1 MSNINSFSQNIS
13 QTVANSANTLSML
26 TAIQK
31 SMSTNDTVTTFD
43 YDDGKGNTIQYQ
55 LPSYDAVV
63 NRLKAVEE
71 SLNNL
76 VAGKGTVNLND
87 GSRRS
92 ITLSTIPTTPAQIT
106 GLADPSTFTIDSN
119 WFFEELM
126 FPGAQVEI
134 DLTGQIDDTSD
145 RVKVV
150 RVILNAQDDDA
161 TTFWNTT
168 LASNSYSYPDLRQ
181 ELTNNGIAYSIDEEV
196 VQMPLVSNQ
205 VNGTFQITDDPIVI
219 NGNIWYPIDTISY
232 STIDNDG
239 TNVGQNNI
247 LSIGDRL
254 SYSDSIFEIVEI
266 DQNNNRIRI
275 KKVSGAEMPGTFSM
289 LHFYQDPFRNKTL
302 KVRFGA
308 HEYDIIY
315 FKGISENYNLLADE
329 WSTPVKFASDDLVLS
344 GTSGLQQTNFSSY
357 YQQYVVDWGREMI
370 AEAKERRVSAYYGNI
385 PNTPTLNADDFRVVQ
400 INTQI
405 NAAIDTTDVK
415 NTAAEIESV
424 KSQIASLKSTI
435 AAQKTDLQ
443 SAVNLYTYN
452 SIQEQISTNTTDL
465 NNLQTTYTTLV
476 NSFQT
481 IVRENAAI
489 TAVPKYHIR
498 GFFPIPDYKFR
509 DEEETSPEIIIGFD
523 IAYRYIKEDDTAT
536 QLNTFTYTNTDGSET
551 TGTFTDWILTQS
563 SLKTMK
569 YDNDLQR
576 YVWVD
581 ENVADGTE
589 TNINQID
596 IAINKGEKVQ
606 IKVRSISEAGYPRNP
621 LRSDWSNVVTVDFP
635 STLATSN
642 EIADLIKEV
651 NDDALTITINN
662 NLDSA
667 GVTEHLD
674 DTIPNSNSVNGLYF
688 KHQAKNIAY
697 EESTTTD
704 GTTVVNSISLQDKIS
719 QLFTKISDNS
729 FNVSTNENAIN
740 DIRTEM
746 DEKHSQYEESI
757 ASINALDEV
766 QNASI
771 NLNTSKIDSIR
782 TDRGYVK
789 TERVIMT
796 NDEGTGKVSV
806 TPMGM
811 NELFVIDSSTTD
823 TTSLVP
829 IHAKDVFIHQ
839 NGSLVDSISVTSEI
853 ERLNENTSSN
863 LDKIND
869 INVSISRVNDKLT
882 DINNLHTQDVSLL
895 RAEHVELQEEVAS
908 FHEKSTNEAL
918 FNTMY
923 LGYKFSA
930 TATQTPKTKLST
942 NDATGMLYVYDG
954 QSEEQLGIVNA
965 EDFKIYTNGYLS
977 GNVVSMSEVA
987 EVVTD
992 HDNDINTIQDNIGNI
1007 NDTLSKI
1014 SYKVSDQDMQVR
1026 GNSMNITGKG
1036 TISTV
1041 SCTDFEV
1048 TNGNAL
1054 WVANGTNT
1062 AQLVD
1067 GHFKNIYLHE
1077 AGQKSSSAL
1086 NMLGEIKNAS
1096 TVITE
1101 HEDIL
1106 NGVGGLTEIHQY
1118 VDNEHILKNITE
1130 IISETTRTNGLSV
1143 EEDNVP
1149 MSGATFKAYG
1159 SNVILTSNLNGNS
1172 DEYAP
1177 LVVQDVVLKANANAS
1192 ETRLQDYITNTL
1204 TPALEVTNMSKEMF
1218 NASAGNASTNLNLH
1232 GVTVNS
1238 NFNIVQPTNPN
1249 SGYQISRMSYF
1260 PNANGG
1266 NGVYFS
1272 DISPNGEERP
1282 GSIKCGSLY
1291 ANQIFYESGNE
1302 TQSLD
1307 SFIRDIVPLDTQ
1319 TRINE
1324 IVNILRS
1331 MVTDASLSAHISPTL
1346 KQILNQLGNL

>member
-31 SMSTNDTVTTFD
+31 SLSTNDTVTTFD

-106 GLADPSTFTIDSN
+106 GLADPSIFTIDSN

-134 DLTGQIDDTSD
+134 DLTGQIEDTSD

-181 ELTNNGIAYSIDEEV
+181 ELTNNGIAYSIDEEI

-205 VNGTFQITDDPIVI
+205 VNGTFQITDDPILI
-219 NGNIWYPIDTISY
+219 NGNVWYPIDTISY

-239 TNVGQNNI
+239 VNVGQNNI

-289 LHFYQDPFRNKTL
+289 LRFYQDPFRSKTL

-315 FKGISENYNLLADE
+315 FKGISESYNLLGDE

-344 GTSGLQQTNFSSY
+344 GTSGLQQTNFATY

-481 IVRENAAI
+481 IVKENAAI

-509 DEEETSPEIIIGFD
+509 DEEETTPEIIIGFD

-569 YDNDLQR
+569 YDDDLQR

-621 LRSDWSNVVTVDFP
+621 LRSDWSNVVTVEFP

-642 EIADLIKEV
+642 EIADLIQEV

-719 QLFTKISDNS
+719 QLFTKITDNS
-729 FNVSTNENAIN
+729 YNVSSNESVTNAI
-740 DIRTEM
+740 REEM
-746 DEKHSQYEESI
+746 LEKHKQYESDI
-757 ASINALDEV
+757 ADIKSLDEV

-771 NLNTSKIDSIR
+771 NLNASKLDSIR
-782 TDRGYVK
+782 TDRGYIT
-789 TERVIMT
+789 TERIIMT
-796 NDEGTGKVSV
+796 NDEGIGKVSV

-811 NELFVIDSSTTD
+811 AELFVIDSSTTD
-823 TTSLVP
+823 TTTLVP
-829 IHAKDVFIHQ
+829 VHAKDYFIHGS
-839 NGSLVDSISVTSEI
+839 GSLIESVSLTSEI
-853 ERLNENTSSN
+853 GRLSESTSEN
-863 LDKIND
+863 LDKING
-869 INVSISRVNDKLT
+869 INASINRVDDRLT
-882 DINNLHTQDVSLL
+882 QIHEMHLEDVSAI
-895 RAEHVELQEEVAS
+895 RNSHVDLQEEVAS
-908 FHEKSTNEAL
+908 FHEKTTNDA
-918 FNTMY
+918 FVNTLY
-923 LGYKFSA
+923 LGYKSSA
-930 TATQTPKTKLST
+930 NSTQTPKTKLSS

-965 EDFKIYTNGYLS
+965 EDFRIFTNGYFS
-977 GNVVSMSEVA
+977 GNVVSLSEVS
-987 EVVTD
+987 ETVSD
-992 HDNDINTIQDNIGNI
+992 HTGEITTMQENIGDI

-1014 SYKVSDQDMQVR
+1014 SYKISDQDMQVR
-1026 GNSMNITGKG
+1026 GNSMNITGKA
-1036 TISTV
+1036 TV
-1041 SCTDFEV
+1041 GRLSCTELEV
-1048 TNGNAL
+1048 TNGDAL
-1054 WVANGTNT
+1054 YALNGTND

-1067 GHFKNIYLHE
+1067 GHFKTVYLHD
-1077 AGQKSSSAL
+1077 AGLKSSHMINVTSEL
-1086 NMLGEIKNAS
+1086 KS
-1096 TVITE
+1096 TSTLLTA
-1101 HEDIL
+1101 HEDLL

-1118 VDNEHILKNITE
+1118 VDNEHVLTD
-1130 IISETTRTNGLSV
+1130 ISEIVSSTTRTNALSI
-1143 EEDNVP
+1143 EEDNNTV
-1149 MSGATFKAYG
+1149 SGATFKAVG
-1159 SNVILTSNLNGNS
+1159 NEISLFSNNDIGI
-1172 DEYAP
+1172 YAP
-1177 LVVQDVVLKANANAS
+1177 LVVSDIKLKADTNS
-1192 ETRLQDYITNTL
+1192 QQTMLQDYITNRL
-1204 TPALEVTNMSKEMF
+1204 EPALVVNDKAKAMFDSNTQNAATDLVLRNATVTNSF
-1218 NASAGNASTNLNLH
+1218 VIT
-1232 GVTVNS
+1232 NS
-1238 NFNIVQPTNPN
+1238 NTT
-1249 SGYQISRMSYF
+1249 SYTTLRHF
-1260 PNANGG
+1260 TGSANANGFIVHNNNNNNNELG
-1266 NGVYFS
+1266 T
-1272 DISPNGEERP
+1272 
-1282 GSIKCGSLY
+1282 IKCGDLI
-1291 ANQIFYESGNE
+1291 ANEIFLSTGSSQ
-1302 TQSLD
+1302 QSLGN
-1307 SFIRDIVPLDTQ
+1307 FIDERIPNDLH
-1319 TRINE
+1319 TRINQ
-1324 IVNILRS
+1324 IATILKRMEVDLGS
-1331 MVTDASLSAHISPTL
+1331 SLSANTRGLIDGLYSEL
-1346 KQILNQLGNL
+1346 GLN

>member
-1 MSNINSFSQNIS
+1 MPNINSFSQNIS

-31 SMSTNDTVTTFD
+31 SLSTNDTVTTFD

-106 GLADPSTFTIDSN
+106 GLADPSIFTIDSN

-134 DLTGQIDDTSD
+134 DLTGQIEDTSD

-181 ELTNNGIAYSIDEEV
+181 ELTNNGIAYSIDEEI

-205 VNGTFQITDDPIVI
+205 VNGTFQITDDPILI
-219 NGNIWYPIDTISY
+219 NGNVWYPIDTISY

-239 TNVGQNNI
+239 INVGQNNI

-289 LHFYQDPFRNKTL
+289 LRFYQDPFRSKTL

-315 FKGISENYNLLADE
+315 FKGISESYNLLGDE

-344 GTSGLQQTNFSSY
+344 GTSGLQQTNFATY

-509 DEEETSPEIIIGFD
+509 DEEETTPEIIIGFD

-569 YDNDLQR
+569 YDDDLQR

-606 IKVRSISEAGYPRNP
+606 IKARSISEAGYPRNP
-621 LRSDWSNVVTVDFP
+621 LRSDWSNVVTVEFP

-642 EIADLIKEV
+642 EIADLIQEV

-719 QLFTKISDNS
+719 QLFTKITDNS
-729 FNVSTNENAIN
+729 YNVSSNESVTNAI
-740 DIRTEM
+740 REEM
-746 DEKHSQYEESI
+746 LEKHKQYESDI
-757 ASINALDEV
+757 ADIKSLDEV

-771 NLNTSKIDSIR
+771 NLNASKLDSIR
-782 TDRGYVK
+782 TDRGYIT
-789 TERVIMT
+789 TERIIMT

-811 NELFVIDSSTTD
+811 AELFVIDSSTTD
-823 TTSLVP
+823 TTTLVP
-829 IHAKDVFIHQ
+829 VHAKDYFIHGS
-839 NGSLVDSISVTSEI
+839 GSLIESVSLTSEI
-853 ERLNENTSSN
+853 GRLSESTSEN
-863 LDKIND
+863 LDKING
-869 INVSISRVNDKLT
+869 INASINRVDDRLT
-882 DINNLHTQDVSLL
+882 QIHEMHLEDVSAI
-895 RAEHVELQEEVAS
+895 RNSHVDLQEEVAS
-908 FHEKSTNEAL
+908 FHEKTTNDT
-918 FNTMY
+918 FVNTLY
-923 LGYKFSA
+923 LGYKSSA
-930 TATQTPKTKLST
+930 NSTQTPKTKLSS

-965 EDFKIYTNGYLS
+965 EDFRIFTNGYFS
-977 GNVVSMSEVA
+977 GNVVSLSEVS
-987 EVVTD
+987 ETVSD
-992 HDNDINTIQDNIGNI
+992 HTGEITTMQENIGDI

-1014 SYKVSDQDMQVR
+1014 SYKISDQDMQVR
-1026 GNSMNITGKG
+1026 GNSMNITGKA
-1036 TISTV
+1036 TV
-1041 SCTDFEV
+1041 GRLSCTELEV
-1048 TNGNAL
+1048 TNGDAL
-1054 WVANGTNT
+1054 YALNGTND

-1067 GHFKNIYLHE
+1067 GHFKTVYLHD
-1077 AGQKSSSAL
+1077 AGLKSSHMINVTSEL
-1086 NMLGEIKNAS
+1086 KS
-1096 TVITE
+1096 TSTLLTA
-1101 HEDIL
+1101 HEDLL

-1118 VDNEHILKNITE
+1118 VDNEHVLTD
-1130 IISETTRTNGLSV
+1130 ISEIVSSTTRTNALSI
-1143 EEDNVP
+1143 EEDNNTV
-1149 MSGATFKAYG
+1149 SGATFKAVG
-1159 SNVILTSNLNGNS
+1159 NEISLFSNNDIGI
-1172 DEYAP
+1172 YAP
-1177 LVVQDVVLKANANAS
+1177 LVVSDIKLKADTNS
-1192 ETRLQDYITNTL
+1192 QQTMLQDYITNRL
-1204 TPALEVTNMSKEMF
+1204 EPALVVNDKAKAMFDSNTQNAATDLVLRNATVTNSF
-1218 NASAGNASTNLNLH
+1218 VIT
-1232 GVTVNS
+1232 NS
-1238 NFNIVQPTNPN
+1238 NTT
-1249 SGYQISRMSYF
+1249 SYTTLRHF
-1260 PNANGG
+1260 TGSANANGFIVHNNNNNNNELG
-1266 NGVYFS
+1266 TV
-1272 DISPNGEERP
+1272 
-1282 GSIKCGSLY
+1282 KCGDLI
-1291 ANQIFYESGNE
+1291 ANEIFLSTGSSQ
-1302 TQSLD
+1302 QSLGN
-1307 SFIRDIVPLDTQ
+1307 FIDERIPNDLH
-1319 TRINE
+1319 TRINQ
-1324 IVNILRS
+1324 IATILKRMKEELAS
-1331 MVTDASLSAHISPTL
+1331 SLSANTKGLIDGLYSEL
-1346 KQILNQLGNL
+1346 GLN

>member
-31 SMSTNDTVTTFD
+31 SLSTNDTVTTFD

-106 GLADPSTFTIDSN
+106 GLADPSIFTIDSN

-134 DLTGQIDDTSD
+134 DLTGQIEDTSD

-181 ELTNNGIAYSIDEEV
+181 ELTNNGIAYSIDEEI

-205 VNGTFQITDDPIVI
+205 VNGTFQITDDPILI
-219 NGNIWYPIDTISY
+219 NGNVWYPIDTISY

-239 TNVGQNNI
+239 VNVGQNNI

-289 LHFYQDPFRNKTL
+289 LRFYQDPFRSKTL

-315 FKGISENYNLLADE
+315 FKGISESYNLLGDE

-344 GTSGLQQTNFSSY
+344 GTSGLQQTNFATY

-509 DEEETSPEIIIGFD
+509 DEEETTPEIIIGFD

-569 YDNDLQR
+569 YDDDLQR

-606 IKVRSISEAGYPRNP
+606 IKARSISEAGYPRNP
-621 LRSDWSNVVTVDFP
+621 LRSDWSNVVTVEFP

-642 EIADLIKEV
+642 EIADLIQEV

-697 EESTTTD
+697 EESTTSD

-719 QLFTKISDNS
+719 QLFTKITDNS
-729 FNVSTNENAIN
+729 FNVSSNESAINAI
-740 DIRTEM
+740 REEM
-746 DEKHSQYEESI
+746 LEKHTQYESDI
-757 ASINALDEV
+757 ADIKNLDEV

-771 NLNTSKIDSIR
+771 NLNTSKLDSIR
-782 TDRGYVK
+782 TDRGYIT
-789 TERVIMT
+789 TERIIMT

-811 NELFVIDSSTTD
+811 AELFVIDSSTTD
-823 TTSLVP
+823 TTTLVP
-829 IHAKDVFIHQ
+829 VHAKDYFIHSS
-839 NGSLVDSISVTSEI
+839 GSLIESVSLTSEL
-853 ERLNENTSSN
+853 ERLSESTSEN

-869 INVSISRVNDKLT
+869 INASINRVDDRLT
-882 DINNLHTQDVSLL
+882 QINEMHLEDVSAI
-895 RAEHVELQEEVAS
+895 RNSHDDLQEEVTS
-908 FHEKSTNEAL
+908 FHEKTTNDT
-918 FNTMY
+918 FVNTLY
-923 LGYKFSA
+923 LGYKSSA
-930 TATQTPKTKLST
+930 NSTQTPKTKLSS

-965 EDFKIYTNGYLS
+965 EDFRIFTNGYFS
-977 GNVVSMSEVA
+977 GNVVSLSEVS
-987 EVVTD
+987 ETVTD
-992 HDNDINTIQDNIGNI
+992 HTGEINTMQENISDINN
-1007 NDTLSKI
+1007 TLSKI

-1026 GNSMNITGKG
+1026 GNSMNITGKA
-1036 TISTV
+1036 TV
-1041 SCTDFEV
+1041 GRLSCTELEI
-1048 TNGNAL
+1048 TNGDAL
-1054 WVANGTNT
+1054 YALNGTND

-1067 GHFKNIYLHE
+1067 GHFKTVYLHD
-1077 AGQKSSSAL
+1077 AGLKSSHMINVTSEL
-1086 NMLGEIKNAS
+1086 KS
-1096 TVITE
+1096 TSTLLTA
-1101 HEDIL
+1101 HEDLL

-1118 VDNEHILKNITE
+1118 VDNEHVLTD
-1130 IISETTRTNGLSV
+1130 ISEIVSTTTRTNALSI
-1143 EEDNVP
+1143 EEDNNTI
-1149 MSGATFKAYG
+1149 SGATFKA
-1159 SNVILTSNLNGNS
+1159 VGNEIS
-1172 DEYAP
+1172 LFANNDIGVYAP
-1177 LVVQDVVLKANANAS
+1177 LVVSDIKLKADTNS
-1192 ETRLQDYITNTL
+1192 QQTMLQDYITNRL
-1204 TPALEVTNMSKEMF
+1204 EPALVVNDKAKAMFDSNTQNAATDLVLRNATITNSF
-1218 NASAGNASTNLNLH
+1218 VIT
-1232 GVTVNS
+1232 NS
-1238 NFNIVQPTNPN
+1238 NTT
-1249 SGYQISRMSYF
+1249 SYTTLSHF
-1260 PNANGG
+1260 TGSANANGFIVHNNINNDLG
-1266 NGVYFS
+1266 T
-1272 DISPNGEERP
+1272 
-1282 GSIKCGSLY
+1282 IKCGDLI
-1291 ANQIFYESGNE
+1291 ANEIFLSTGSSQ
-1302 TQSLD
+1302 QSLGD
-1307 SFIRDIVPLDTQ
+1307 FIDERIPNDLH
-1319 TRINE
+1319 TRINQ
-1324 IVNILRS
+1324 IATILKRMKEELAS
-1331 MVTDASLSAHISPTL
+1331 SLSANTKGLIDGLYSEL
-1346 KQILNQLGNL
+1346 GLN

>member
-43 YDDGKGNTIQYQ
+43 YNDGKGNTIQYQ

-134 DLTGQIDDTSD
+134 DLTGQIEDTSD

-161 TTFWNTT
+161 TSFWNTT

-181 ELTNNGIAYSIDEEV
+181 ELTNNGIAYSIDEEI

-205 VNGTFQITDDPIVI
+205 VNGSFQITDDPIVI

-239 TNVGQNNI
+239 IDVGQNNV

-275 KKVSGAEMPGTFSM
+275 KRVSGAQLPGTYSM
-289 LHFYQDPFRNKTL
+289 LRFYQDPFRSKTL

-308 HEYDIIY
+308 HEYNIIY
-315 FKGISENYNLLADE
+315 FKGISENYNLLGDE

-344 GTSGLQQTNFSSY
+344 GTTGLQQTNFSTY
-357 YQQYVVDWGREMI
+357 YQQYIVDWGREMI

-385 PNTPTLNADDFRVVQ
+385 PNTPTLNVDDFRVVQ

-489 TAVPKYHIR
+489 ATIPKYHIR

-536 QLNTFTYTNTDGSET
+536 QLNTFTYTNTDGSEV

-569 YDNDLQR
+569 YDDDLQR

-621 LRSDWSNVVTVDFP
+621 LRSDWSNVITVEFP

-642 EIADLIKEV
+642 EIADLIQEV
-651 NDDALTITINN
+651 NDDALIITIQN

-697 EESTTTD
+697 EESTTTE

-719 QLFTKISDNS
+719 QLFTKITDNS
-729 FNVSTNENAIN
+729 FNVSSNESAIN
-740 DIRTEM
+740 AIRTEM
-746 DEKHSQYEESI
+746 LEKHAQYESDI
-757 ASINALDEV
+757 AEIQNLDEI

-771 NLNTSKIDSIR
+771 DLNTK
-782 TDRGYVK
+782 K
-789 TERVIMT
+789 
-796 NDEGTGKVSV
+796 
-806 TPMGM
+806 
-811 NELFVIDSSTTD
+811 
-823 TTSLVP
+823 
-829 IHAKDVFIHQ
+829 
-839 NGSLVDSISVTSEI
+839 
-853 ERLNENTSSN
+853 
-863 LDKIND
+863 
-869 INVSISRVNDKLT
+869 
-882 DINNLHTQDVSLL
+882 
-895 RAEHVELQEEVAS
+895 
-908 FHEKSTNEAL
+908 
-918 FNTMY
+918 
-923 LGYKFSA
+923 
-930 TATQTPKTKLST
+930 
-942 NDATGMLYVYDG
+942 
-954 QSEEQLGIVNA
+954 
-965 EDFKIYTNGYLS
+965 
-977 GNVVSMSEVA
+977 
-987 EVVTD
+987 
-992 HDNDINTIQDNIGNI
+992 
-1007 NDTLSKI
+1007 
-1014 SYKVSDQDMQVR
+1014 
-1026 GNSMNITGKG
+1026 
-1036 TISTV
+1036 
-1041 SCTDFEV
+1041 
-1048 TNGNAL
+1048 
-1054 WVANGTNT
+1054 
-1062 AQLVD
+1062 
-1067 GHFKNIYLHE
+1067 
-1077 AGQKSSSAL
+1077 
-1086 NMLGEIKNAS
+1086 
-1096 TVITE
+1096 
-1101 HEDIL
+1101 
-1106 NGVGGLTEIHQY
+1106 
-1118 VDNEHILKNITE
+1118 
-1130 IISETTRTNGLSV
+1130 
-1143 EEDNVP
+1143 
-1149 MSGATFKAYG
+1149 
-1159 SNVILTSNLNGNS
+1159 
-1172 DEYAP
+1172 
-1177 LVVQDVVLKANANAS
+1177 
-1192 ETRLQDYITNTL
+1192 
-1204 TPALEVTNMSKEMF
+1204 
-1218 NASAGNASTNLNLH
+1218 
-1232 GVTVNS
+1232 
-1238 NFNIVQPTNPN
+1238 
-1249 SGYQISRMSYF
+1249 
-1260 PNANGG
+1260 
-1266 NGVYFS
+1266 
-1272 DISPNGEERP
+1272 
-1282 GSIKCGSLY
+1282 
-1291 ANQIFYESGNE
+1291 
-1302 TQSLD
+1302 
-1307 SFIRDIVPLDTQ
+1307 
-1319 TRINE
+1319 
-1324 IVNILRS
+1324 
-1331 MVTDASLSAHISPTL
+1331 
-1346 KQILNQLGNL
+1346 